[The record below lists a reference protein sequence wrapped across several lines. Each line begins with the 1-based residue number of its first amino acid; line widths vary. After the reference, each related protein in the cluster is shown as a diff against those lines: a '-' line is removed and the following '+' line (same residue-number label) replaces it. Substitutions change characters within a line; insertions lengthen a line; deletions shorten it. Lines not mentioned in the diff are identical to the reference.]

1 MTIKI
6 NDMMKK
12 SILSAFIFCLWVSM
26 PLSGV
31 AQEHLLTVAEAE
43 TQLKAAQE
51 EYKKEK
57 AAVQALPQNKQ
68 EEARKTLRETGRKV
82 GYCKVELFKARKRD
96 FLREQ
101 AGLTEQE
108 GVRFFPLYE
117 ELQTAIFKLHD
128 DAQRTVKRLLRN
140 KDNRKIPDAEYWTA
154 VQNRLDAATK
164 EARLQNE
171 YFEKFKR
178 ILPAEKLLR
187 VYDAESRFSFE
198 MMRKQ
203 DEKPPHR

>member
-1 MTIKI
+1 
-6 NDMMKK
+6 MKK
-12 SILSAFIFCLWVSM
+12 SLLSALVFCLWVSM

-31 AQEHLLTVAEAE
+31 AQEYLLTVVEAE

-57 AAVQALPQNKQ
+57 AAVQALPKNKQ
-68 EEARKTLRETGRKV
+68 EEARKTLREAGRKV
-82 GYCKVELFKARKRD
+82 GYCKVEVFKAGKRD

-101 AGLTEQE
+101 AGLSEQE
-108 GVRFFPLYE
+108 AARFFPLYE

-140 KDNRKIPDAEYWTA
+140 KDNRKIPDAEYLAA
-154 VQNRLDAATK
+154 VRKRLDATAE
-164 EARLQNE
+164 EARLQSE

-178 ILPAEKLLR
+178 ILSAEKLLR
-187 VYDAESRFSFE
+187 IYDAESRFSFE
-198 MMRKQ
+198 MMRKEG
-203 DEKPPHR
+203 EKPPRR